1 MVTGA
6 GRGFCAG
13 ADISA
18 VFDAQLSGDAASST
32 PAATPA
38 RTRDWVELIR
48 STKPIVAA
56 VNGPAVG
63 VGLTMI
69 LPFDRIVVAEGAK
82 LSVRFVKMGLV
93 PELASSSFLPQRCG
107 FGAANDLMLSGR
119 TVLGN
124 EAVTLGLADE
134 CVADD
139 AVVDVAIERARS
151 YAENPTPQ
159 LRWIKQLI
167 TQNANEVD
175 SRVDSASRDRG
186 AAAGLRDPRAQG
198 SGRGVPREAQA
209 QLPIAR
215 TREGRHV
222 SSLAHRRRVEQAP
235 RCTNPS
241 RSSGGSRAARRSIA
255 AAAGAPVATWAMSS
269 SAPTPAATMCA
280 SSLRPR

>member
-1 MVTGA
+1 VDYEQILREQRGDIVLLTLNRPDKLNAWTPRMSAELVHAIEAADADVSVGAVVVTGA

-18 VFDAQLSGDAASST
+18 VFDAQLSGEAASST
-32 PAATPA
+32 AAPAPA
-38 RTRDWVELIR
+38 RTRDWVELVR

-56 VNGPAVG
+56 VNGPAIG

-69 LPFDRIVVAEGAK
+69 LPFDRIVVAESAK

-107 FGAANDLMLSGR
+107 LGPASDLMLSGR
-119 TVLGN
+119 TVLGD
-124 EAVTLGLADE
+124 EAVALGLADE

-139 AVVDVAIERARS
+139 AVLDVAIERAQS

-175 SRVDSASRDRG
+175 PRVIQRREIEALQQAYATPEHKEAV
-186 AAAGLRDPRAQG
+186 AAFLEKRKPNFR
-198 SGRGVPREAQA
+198 
-209 QLPIAR
+209 
-215 TREGRHV
+215 
-222 SSLAHRRRVEQAP
+222 
-235 RCTNPS
+235 
-241 RSSGGSRAARRSIA
+241 
-255 AAAGAPVATWAMSS
+255 
-269 SAPTPAATMCA
+269 
-280 SSLRPR
+280 